1 MLDRTQA
8 EAFATEW
15 VTAWNNRDLE
25 RVLSHYAEDFSF
37 SSPLIAR
44 VANEPSGKLRGKAQV
59 GAYWE
64 KALARLP
71 DLRFTL
77 ESVLWGVDSLVINYR
92 RENGIA
98 ASEWFLL
105 GDDQKVI
112 ASAAHHAGPRT

>member
-15 VTAWNNRDLE
+15 VTAWNSRDLD
-25 RVLSHYAEDFSF
+25 RVLSHYSDDFSF

-44 VANEPSGKLRGKAQV
+44 IANEPSGKLRGKELV
-59 GAYWE
+59 RSYWT

-77 ESVLWGVDSLVINYR
+77 ESVLWGVDSLIIHYR
-92 RENGIA
+92 RQDGTA

-105 GDDQKVI
+105 GDDQRVI
-112 ASAAHHAGPRT
+112 ASAAHYAGPRT